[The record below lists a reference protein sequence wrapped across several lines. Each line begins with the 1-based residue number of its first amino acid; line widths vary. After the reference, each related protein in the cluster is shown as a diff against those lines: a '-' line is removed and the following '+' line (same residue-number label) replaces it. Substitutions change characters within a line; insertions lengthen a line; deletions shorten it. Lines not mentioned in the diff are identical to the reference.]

1 MEITGRGQRASVM
14 PGRVGE
20 LEMGG
25 VPKVLPGV
33 KVSEPDPTGHG
44 SEMLGTGW
52 SKQFELGLLGGTFS
66 T

>member
-1 MEITGRGQRASVM
+1 M
-14 PGRVGE
+14 PGRVGG

-25 VPKVLPGV
+25 VPKALHGI
-33 KVSEPDPTGHG
+33 KVSERIPSAHG
-44 SEMLGTGW
+44 SEMPGTGC